1 MSFIGI
7 ITSNKNEE
15 TLKKAISQELK
26 QENIK
31 HNIIVINE
39 ENLEN
44 MKNIKFNSI
53 IINKENNIVEQRKM
67 VLKQILKNSKYLII
81 NSDIYKKLE
90 IAYNLNIAIITYGYN
105 LKATITASSVNEEKI
120 LLCIQRSITTDNKN
134 NIEPKEIYV
143 KILNNDIYTTMAA
156 NATKLIY
163 S

>member
-7 ITSNKNEE
+7 ITSTKNEE
-15 TLKKAISQELK
+15 PLKKGIAQILK
-26 QENIK
+26 EKNIK
-31 HNIIVINE
+31 QNILVINE

-53 IINKENNIVEQRKM
+53 IINKENIIVKQRKIL
-67 VLKQILKNSKYLII
+67 LKQILKNTKYLII

-90 IAYNLNIAIITYGYN
+90 IAYNLNITIITYGYN
-105 LKATITASSVNEEKI
+105 LKATITTSSVNEDNI
-120 LLCIQRSITTDNKN
+120 LLCIQRNITTDNKN

-143 KILNNDIYTTMAA
+143 KILNNDIYNTMAA
-156 NATKLIY
+156 HATSLIY

>member
-15 TLKKAISQELK
+15 TLKKGIAHVLK
-26 QENIK
+26 QENVK
-31 HNIIVINE
+31 QNILIINE
-39 ENLEN
+39 NNIEN

-53 IINKENNIVEQRKM
+53 IINKENIIVEQSKTI
-67 VLKQILKNSKYLII
+67 LKQILKNTKYLII
-81 NSDIYKKLE
+81 NSDIYTKID

-105 LKATITASSVNEEKI
+105 LKASITASSVNEEKI
-120 LLCIQRSITTDNKN
+120 LLCVQRNIITNNKN
-134 NIEPKEIYV
+134 NVEPKEIYV

-156 NATKLIY
+156 NATMLIY

>member
-7 ITSNKNEE
+7 ITSRKNEE
-15 TLKKAISQELK
+15 ILKKAILHELK
-26 QENIK
+26 QNEIKQNIL
-31 HNIIVINE
+31 IINE

-53 IINKENNIVEQRKM
+53 IINKENNIVEQRKIL
-67 VLKQILKNSKYLII
+67 LKQIIKNSKYLII
-81 NSDIYKKLE
+81 NSDIYKKLD
-90 IAYNLNIAIITYGYN
+90 IAYNLNITIITYGYN
-105 LKATITASSVNEEKI
+105 LKATITASSINEEKI
-120 LLCIQRSITTDNKN
+120 LLCIQRSIITNNKA

-143 KILNNDIYTTMAA
+143 KILKNDIYTTMAV